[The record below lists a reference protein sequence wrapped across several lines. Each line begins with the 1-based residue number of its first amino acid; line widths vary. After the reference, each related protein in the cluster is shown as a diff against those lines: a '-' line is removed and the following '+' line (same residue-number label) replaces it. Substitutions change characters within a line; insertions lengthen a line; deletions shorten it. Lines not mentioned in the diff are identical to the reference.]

1 MSGVISRGIKAPIIR
16 KGDDLVEIV
25 VENVLAASK
34 EDNFSVK
41 DKDVIA
47 ITESIVARSQG
58 NYIHVDDIAEDIKAK
73 YNKGETLAS
82 IGVVF
87 PILSRNRFA
96 MCLRGIAR
104 SAKEVIMVFSFP
116 KDEVG
121 NPIMDK
127 KLLWNYPE
135 ENFYTN
141 YYDVNLFEEMFGK
154 YKHPF
159 TGMDY
164 VDYYRSIIEGEG
176 ARAKVVY
183 SNNPAS
189 ILKFTANILC
199 SDIHTRMDTK
209 YAIELK
215 SKEAKVL
222 TLCDIMNES
231 ISGSGYHPEYGLLGS
246 NKATETTLKLFPR
259 DAQDLV
265 EAVQK
270 EMFNRTGKTLE
281 VMIYGDGAFKDPVG
295 GIWELA
301 DPVVS
306 PNYTSGLKG
315 TPNELKLKY
324 LADDKFANI
333 NGEELKTA
341 IEEEIKNKEKDLIG
355 NMASEGTTPRKYVD
369 LLGSLADL
377 TSGSGDK
384 GTPIILIQNYFSNY
398 AD

>member
-16 KGDDLVEIV
+16 QGDNLVDIV
-25 VENVLAASK
+25 VDNVLAASMK
-34 EDNFSVK
+34 DNFQLQ

-58 NYIHVDDIAEDIKAK
+58 NYIHVDHIAADIKNK
-73 YNKGETLAS
+73 YNNGETLES

-141 YYDVNLFEEMFGK
+141 YYEVNIFEEMFGK

-164 VDYYRSIIEGEG
+164 VEYYRSIIEGEG
-176 ARAKVVY
+176 AKAKVVF
-183 SNNPAS
+183 SNNPVS
-189 ILKFTANILC
+189 ILKFTGNILC
-199 SDIHTRMDTK
+199 ADIHTRRDTK

-215 SKEAKVL
+215 CKEAKVL

-231 ISGSGYHPEYGLLGS
+231 INGSGYHPEYGLLGS

-259 DAQDLV
+259 DSQDLV

-270 EMFNRTGKTLE
+270 EMLNRTGKNLE

-306 PNYTSGLKG
+306 PNYTAGLSG

-324 LADDKFANI
+324 LADDKYANI
-333 NGEELKTA
+333 SGEELKAA
-341 IEEEIKNKEKDLIG
+341 IEEEIKNKEKELIG
-355 NMASEGTTPRKYVD
+355 NMASEGTTPRQYTD